1 VEELAEATAL
11 PVLWQPPVRRDPSL
25 KLVDQVMAGPRCS
38 GDVAIRVEPDGTVIP
53 PRGPR
58 RATGN
63 LLHDPWEQIWDAP
76 AFRVYREQLGH
87 ATRCDQC
94 ADLAQCAVICP
105 RDPAGW
111 THEDGEVER

>member
-1 VEELAEATAL
+1 MEDDAGFGRFGSEIEQTEIGPPDAAFDPFAT
-11 PVLWQPPVRRDPSL
+11 
-25 KLVDQVMAGPRCS
+25 RCS
-38 GDVAIRVEPDGTVIP
+38 GDVAIRVEPDGTVVP

-58 RATGN
+58 RASGN
-63 LLHDPWEQIWDAP
+63 LLHDPWDQIWDAP
-76 AFRVYREQLGH
+76 AFRVYREQLDH

-94 ADLAQCAVICP
+94 ADLAQCAVVCP